1 LEDYTTVRLSAEYR
15 VNDCLKITGRIENL
29 LHEKYSEVLGFP
41 ALGRTFYGG
50 LALKF

>member
-1 LEDYTTVRLSAEYR
+1 MRLSVEYR

-29 LHEKYSEVLGFP
+29 FDEKYTEVLGFP

-50 LALKF
+50 VALRF